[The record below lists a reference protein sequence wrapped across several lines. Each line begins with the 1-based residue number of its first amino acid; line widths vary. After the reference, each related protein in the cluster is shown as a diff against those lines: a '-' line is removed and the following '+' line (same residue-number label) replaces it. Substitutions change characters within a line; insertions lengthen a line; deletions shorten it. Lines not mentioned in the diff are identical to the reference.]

1 MALIEFSKHGQKV
14 RRNPFNDAHIEVDL
28 KIRFPRRFQD
38 GWLRVQKVRP
48 KCDHGDALVPG
59 FALIAVGDERLPM
72 PFLNAGFPA
81 LLERLRTAPRPL
93 PLTFRRVLLDDE
105 FAPAGDLSSPTA
117 PAAADAAAAAAAPE
131 EAAPARAAAPPKDE
145 SWEVAPKDE
154 SCPKDESWECDL
166 CGKRKTLHRMPGPDG
181 PDTLCNACGT
191 RFARGQ
197 SSALALDA
205 TGDGDGAFAVGD
217 GWECDLC
224 GRGGVDEAQRRD
236 GPDGPGTVCEPCG
249 SRFAKGRR
257 VLEDS
262 EETKEEAPR
271 PRGGSADSL
280 DSGGGGPPPEPEA
293 PSPQLD
299 LDVAWTTADAP
310 AVAEPVEG
318 ETSFRDGED
327 VAGVDPFAAA
337 FAAADRNEEEEP
349 GAAAAAPA
357 EPGEPGAAEPAEP
370 GAAEPEAP
378 GAAPAPEPGA
388 GPGPEPEAAADDA
401 EVAAALAAAAAAPPP
416 PGAPSPEPP
425 ATSGSPSP
433 QNRPRELA
441 AEDPRSSQAWT
452 PVADGAS
459 SPKPDGADSD
469 DDDAPDWL
477 RGGDDTATPPPA
489 AVDFDAPLVEDV
501 AHGAAA
507 GEVLFGAGAG
517 LDGGG
522 DFESLF
528 HRAAA
533 VETERDV
540 AGSIAAALSET
551 APPVNYGKFASDDDA
566 SDAAASPRRN
576 RGGSRDDRD
585 ASPPPIATYVNPP
598 AAAAAGGDAPPP
610 AVEELLNLAKSFRD
624 YARTSAAADGGGAPT
639 DIASSLRASA
649 WRKEVSLETP
659 GAAAAAPPP
668 PASGAPPAPGGPG
681 GQDNL
686 DFFVWLSGENPSAPP
701 RP

>member
-1 MALIEFSKHGQKV
+1 MTRTLTS
-14 RRNPFNDAHIEVDL
+14 NL

-93 PLTFRRVLLDDE
+93 PL
-105 FAPAGDLSSPTA
+105 S
-117 PAAADAAAAAAAPE
+117 
-131 EAAPARAAAPPKDE
+131 
-145 SWEVAPKDE
+145 
-154 SCPKDESWECDL
+154 
-166 CGKRKTLHRMPGPDG
+166 
-181 PDTLCNACGT
+181 
-191 RFARGQ
+191 
-197 SSALALDA
+197 
-205 TGDGDGAFAVGD
+205 
-217 GWECDLC
+217 
-224 GRGGVDEAQRRD
+224 
-236 GPDGPGTVCEPCG
+236 
-249 SRFAKGRR
+249 
-257 VLEDS
+257 
-262 EETKEEAPR
+262 
-271 PRGGSADSL
+271 
-280 DSGGGGPPPEPEA
+280 
-293 PSPQLD
+293 
-299 LDVAWTTADAP
+299 
-310 AVAEPVEG
+310 
-318 ETSFRDGED
+318 
-327 VAGVDPFAAA
+327 
-337 FAAADRNEEEEP
+337 
-349 GAAAAAPA
+349 
-357 EPGEPGAAEPAEP
+357 
-370 GAAEPEAP
+370 
-378 GAAPAPEPGA
+378 
-388 GPGPEPEAAADDA
+388 
-401 EVAAALAAAAAAPPP
+401 
-416 PGAPSPEPP
+416 
-425 ATSGSPSP
+425 
-433 QNRPRELA
+433 
-441 AEDPRSSQAWT
+441 
-452 PVADGAS
+452 
-459 SPKPDGADSD
+459 
-469 DDDAPDWL
+469 
-477 RGGDDTATPPPA
+477 
-489 AVDFDAPLVEDV
+489 
-501 AHGAAA
+501 
-507 GEVLFGAGAG
+507 
-517 LDGGG
+517 G

-566 SDAAASPRRN
+566 SDAAASPRRP

-598 AAAAAGGDAPPP
+598 AAAAGGGDAPPP

-624 YARTSAAADGGGAPT
+624 YARTSAAADGAGAPP